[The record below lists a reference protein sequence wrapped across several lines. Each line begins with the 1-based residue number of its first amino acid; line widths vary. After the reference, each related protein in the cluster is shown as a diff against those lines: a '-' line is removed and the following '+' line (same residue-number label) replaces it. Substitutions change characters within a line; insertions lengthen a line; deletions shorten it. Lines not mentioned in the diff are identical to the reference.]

1 MSIPNH
7 FSISISRVTQD
18 LRESE
23 NLLNI
28 HECSRLAPGLNFI
41 YFSTILYFKLTIYR
55 FFYRQSSKYSN
66 RFQFKLPSLLN
77 FQLRKCTVVFRKDKR
92 MMPVTKIASTFNG
105 CQQIV
110 RSNFEDYVIL
120 QVK

>member
-41 YFSTILYFKLTIYR
+41 YFSTILYFKLMIYR
-55 FFYRQSSKYSN
+55 FFDRQSSKYSN
-66 RFQFKLPSLLN
+66 HFQFKLPSLPRNYAISNL
-77 FQLRKCTVVFRKDKR
+77 QCCTITYSGDKR
-92 MMPVTKIASTFNG
+92 KIPVTKLRQHFTDVSKFSRVSLKIMS
-105 CQQIV
+105 
-110 RSNFEDYVIL
+110 
-120 QVK
+120 